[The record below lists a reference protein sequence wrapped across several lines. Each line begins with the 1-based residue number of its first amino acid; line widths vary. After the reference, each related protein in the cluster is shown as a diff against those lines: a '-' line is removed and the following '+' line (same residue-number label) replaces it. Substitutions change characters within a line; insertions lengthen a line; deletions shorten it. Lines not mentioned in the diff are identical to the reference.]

1 MTTVWWLL
9 GGGCIRG
16 LSGNGKNTIKIK
28 FEKQMR
34 KICAFSTKISNSNY
48 VYGLVCSVCLF
59 ITCSALSASGWLN
72 QGVMFYWPKEIK
84 YLYKL
89 HRILW
94 LDKLIS
100 KQVLKLVQFLELLPK
115 IYVCFTIR
123 LCYDLFI

>member
-1 MTTVWWLL
+1 M
-9 GGGCIRG
+9 
-16 LSGNGKNTIKIK
+16 
-28 FEKQMR
+28 
-34 KICAFSTKISNSNY
+34 
-48 VYGLVCSVCLF
+48 YGLVCSVCLF
-59 ITCSALSASGWLN
+59 ITCSTLSASGWLN

-100 KQVLKLVQFLELLPK
+100 KLVLNLVKFLELLPK